1 MKLGEKKPIE
11 QIYLIFVDNV
21 SSGRHGLLNETPRA
35 RHGMPPCESLTR
47 RLEGSLKQHR
57 LVPLF
62 CLVFLLAIIG
72 KLQATG

>member
-1 MKLGEKKPIE
+1 MKPEKKKTIE

-21 SSGRHGLLNETPRA
+21 SPGRHGLLNETPRA
-35 RHGMPPCESLTR
+35 RHGMTPCESLTR
-47 RLEGSLKQHR
+47 RLKGSLKQHR

-62 CLVFLLAIIG
+62 FLLAIIG